1 MKQTN
6 HNSMRWSIEG
16 TGLPV
21 DRRTLFVSWS

>member
-6 HNSMRWSIEG
+6 YNSMRRSIEG
-16 TGLPV
+16 YCLPV